1 MTNQSMTEQVIA
13 AASAGQPIIDRMR
26 GSIANLPG
34 LQARQS
40 TVKETIPLV
49 NRVTTFVVE
58 TCRTDEGYHGF
69 VEAFTPEG
77 MVRLYIPPRVMG
89 RIYSQHASMVKKAKS
104 DRAKAAAETRRDRG
118 IVPFRHRTAADEQ
131 DDAFEGET
139 D

>member
-1 MTNQSMTEQVIA
+1 MTEQVIA

-34 LQARQS
+34 LQMRQS

-69 VEAFTPEG
+69 P
-77 MVRLYIPPRVMG
+77 
-89 RIYSQHASMVKKAKS
+89 
-104 DRAKAAAETRRDRG
+104 
-118 IVPFRHRTAADEQ
+118 
-131 DDAFEGET
+131 
-139 D
+139 

>member
-1 MTNQSMTEQVIA
+1 MTEQSMTEQVVA
-13 AASAGQPIIDRMR
+13 AASAGQPIIDRVR

-34 LQARQS
+34 LQTRQS

-69 VEAFTPEG
+69 LEAFTPEG
-77 MVRLYIPPRVMG
+77 MVRLYVPPRVMA
-89 RIYSQHASMVKKAKS
+89 RIYAQHAGMVRKAKS
-104 DRAKAAAETRRDRG
+104 ERAKAAAETRRGKG
-118 IVPFRHRTAADEQ
+118 IVPFQPRTVADEE
-131 DDAFEGET
+131 DDAFDDET